1 MNSLNLA
8 SRPFTNRTLPW
19 LLTFFIL
26 AISVVSLAFIVYFT
40 RQANDQAATIQAQI
54 NTLRQTQQGLIT
66 QAQKVKG
73 ALTPEQQQA
82 LHAAHGLVDRKA
94 FSWSRL
100 FADLESSLPG
110 SVKVSR
116 IAVRNITMRSNETV
130 AELELAVF
138 AKNYTTI
145 TDMISSMD
153 RGSIFQAQLLSQNLQ
168 KGRGESGT
176 EYELLVTYHPGMSYS
191 VTSVAEVNNQS
202 DAMEER
208 K

>member
-26 AISVVSLAFIVYFT
+26 AFSLVSLVFIGYFV
-40 RQANDQAATIQAQI
+40 RQTNDQATAVQSQI
-54 NTLRQTQQGLIT
+54 NNLRHTEQGLIT
-66 QAQKVKG
+66 QAQQVKDS
-73 ALTPEQQQA
+73 LTTEQQQA
-82 LHAAHGLVDRKA
+82 LHAAHGLVDRKS

-100 FADLESSLPG
+100 FADLESSLPA

-116 IAVRNITMRSNETV
+116 IAVRNISMRSNETI

-138 AKNYTTI
+138 AKNYTTV
-145 TDMISSMD
+145 TDMITAMD
-153 RGSIFQAQLLSQNLQ
+153 RGSVFQAQLLSQNLQ

-176 EYELLVTYHPGMSYS
+176 EYELLVTYHPGSSYS
-191 VTSVAEVNNQS
+191 VTSVAEVNRQP
-202 DAMEER
+202 DVMEDR

>member
-1 MNSLNLA
+1 MTSLNLA

-19 LLTFFIL
+19 LLTFAVVF
-26 AISVVSLAFIVYFT
+26 VSLIGLFLVVYLT
-40 RQANDQAATIQAQI
+40 KQANDQAALAQAQV
-54 NTLRQTQQGLIT
+54 NNLRQQEQGLMQ
-66 QAQKVKG
+66 QAQVVKNSF
-73 ALTPEQQQA
+73 TPGQQQA
-82 LHAAHGLVDRKA
+82 LSAAHSLVDRKS
-94 FSWSRL
+94 FSWSKL

-116 IAVRNITMRSNETV
+116 IAVRNISVQSDETV

-145 TDMISSMD
+145 TEMISSMEK
-153 RGSIFQAQLLSQNLQ
+153 GGIFQAQLLSQNLQ

-176 EYELLVTYHPGMSYS
+176 EYELLVNYRPRSSYTVS
-191 VTSVAEVNNQS
+191 SVAAARLESSRDQ
-202 DAMEER
+202 

>member
-8 SRPFTNRTLPW
+8 SKPFTNRTLPW
-19 LLTFFIL
+19 LLTFSLL
-26 AISVVSLAFIVYFT
+26 AVSLVSLAFIVYLT
-40 RQANDQAATIQAQI
+40 RQTRDEAATMQTQI
-54 NTLRQTQQGLIT
+54 NTLRQTEQGLIT
-66 QAQKVKG
+66 QAQQVKNS
-73 ALTPEQQQA
+73 LSTDQQQA
-82 LHAAHGLVDRKA
+82 LRAAHGLVDRKA

-100 FADLESSLPG
+100 IAYLESSLPG

-116 IAVRNITMRSNETV
+116 IAVRNISMRSNETV

-145 TDMISSMD
+145 ADMISAMD

-176 EYELLVTYHPGMSYS
+176 EYELLVTYHPGSSYS
-191 VTSVAEVNNQS
+191 VTSVAEVEKGR
-202 DAMEER
+202 DAVEER